1 MEKMITSLSTKV
13 LDEWSKVDAV
23 EFFSG
28 VIEDSVV
35 DIIDGCGKLVRD
47 DGEDKFVHGPRLACN
62 DVVGLQFFVL
72 GGSGAVWHDRVC
84 WWFVGRD
91 GERFPVVCCIDGGIL
106 K

>member
-1 MEKMITSLSTKV
+1 M

-47 DGEDKFVHGPRLACN
+47 DGEDKFVCGPCLVCN
-62 DVVGLQFFVL
+62 DDVVVQFL
-72 GGSGAVWHDRVC
+72 RWGAVAP
-84 WWFVGRD
+84 FGMTGYAGGLLVGMVNVFHLST
-91 GERFPVVCCIDGGIL
+91 EKHIAP
-106 K
+106 

>member
-1 MEKMITSLSTKV
+1 MGSSSIKDGI
-13 LDEWSKVDAV
+13 
-23 EFFSG
+23 
-28 VIEDSVV
+28 V
-35 DIIDGCGKLVRD
+35 DIVDSCGKLVAC
-47 DGEDKFVHGPRLACN
+47 DGKDKFVRGPRLARN
-62 DVVGLQFFVL
+62 NVVGAQFFTL